1 MDKDLF
7 QNMRDIVY
15 KEFKAL
21 DYDNLLSHEE
31 EFYNDILDC
40 FAKYMKNLCE
50 YRKSLEVTSK
60 NDKKKYNSYID
71 ATKVNEE
78 LCTLI
83 AMEECGELIQAI
95 SKGKR
100 GKLDKENLTEEI
112 ADVIICIDWLKRIY
126 GISENDLGKWLYKK
140 KVRVIEKINNDEFK

>member
-21 DYDNLLSHEE
+21 DYDNLLPHEE

-140 KVRVIEKINNDEFK
+140 KVRVTDKINKDEFK